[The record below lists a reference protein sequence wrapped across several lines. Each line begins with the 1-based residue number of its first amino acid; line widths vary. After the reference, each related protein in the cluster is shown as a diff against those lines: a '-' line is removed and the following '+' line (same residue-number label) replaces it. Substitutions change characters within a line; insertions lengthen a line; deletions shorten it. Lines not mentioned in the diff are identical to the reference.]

1 MIKKIIASAVIALG
15 LAASGSASAIVV
27 NGVNF
32 GTPGTTHLETTTLA
46 ETYVNAVGQTLT
58 GYGVVNTVNGNPL
71 YATTPGQYLYFVLN
85 YTVSA
90 FNVDAMGQGTVGFNA
105 GTVNLYLN
113 PFINLLNQSSAAN
126 LATIQGGNLWATLAG
141 HTSAPTGTE
150 LFATGALTG
159 AQLSFNGAG
168 LLDIASGANG
178 VFNFLNG
185 NSIADGLG
193 GFADIGVTTSGSNT
207 QLNINDNTTG
217 CTTGRAEVGQWC
229 FQGSADLRGATV
241 PEPGV
246 LSLVGLGLLG
256 MGAAL
261 RKRKSA

>member
-27 NGVNF
+27 NGVDF

-85 YTVSA
+85 YTVQTFSPTA
-90 FNVDAMGQGTVGFNA
+90 VTFNNGTVS
-105 GTVNLYLN
+105 LYLN
-113 PFINLLNQSSAAN
+113 PFRNLTNFSSASN
-126 LATIQGGNLWATLAG
+126 LTAIQGGNLWATLTG
-141 HTSAPTGTE
+141 HTSAPTMSE
-150 LFATGALTG
+150 LAASGALTG
-159 AQLSFNGAG
+159 AQLSFTGAG

-178 VFNFLNG
+178 VFDFLNG

-193 GFADIGVTTSGSNT
+193 GFADIGVTTSGSNVT
-207 QLNINDNTTG
+207 LNRNDNTAS
-217 CTTGRAEVGQWC
+217 CTTINPAVGDWC
-229 FQGSADLRGATV
+229 FQGSADLRGNTV